1 MAKVT
6 RRRFL
11 RRSVAA
17 GLALSLPGRSSLAAP
32 FSRVVGANDD
42 VRVAMIGLGELGGPG
57 VGARGRQLIDR
68 LREVPNVRIVALCDV
83 DRRILAREV
92 QRLAAWRQTVKT
104 YTDMRDAFDSPDIDA
119 VFVATPNHW
128 HALATVWACRAGKDV
143 YVEKPASYSIWE
155 GRQMVAAA
163 RKHKRIV
170 QVGTQRRSSDV
181 SQQTARFL
189 RNGRLGKI
197 LYAQAIIYRRRES
210 IGKVAGPQTV
220 PPSVD
225 YSLWLGPAPR
235 APLMRS
241 VFHYDWHWFWATGNG
256 EIGNNGVHYLDQ
268 CRWFLG
274 QNGLPR
280 RTMSLGGRFAFNDD
294 GQTANTQI
302 ALLDYEPAPII
313 CEVRGLPER
322 AGSKKMS
329 DFRSLATGI
338 IIQCEGGYCL
348 ISGEKGAAYHNDDR
362 KVKEFTDRRD
372 PEERGSAHQ
381 ANFIE
386 AIRSRNA
393 GGLNADVLDGHYSA
407 ALCHMANVSYRLG
420 RESKPE
426 VMIEATK
433 ANPQCADAFERF
445 RNHLAANGI
454 DLARTPAT
462 LGPWVTL
469 DPNSQQFV
477 DEFAERANALSRRRY
492 REPFVVPEIA

>member
-17 GLALSLPGRSSLAAP
+17 GLALALPGRSSLAAP

-68 LREVPNVRIVALCDV
+68 LRGVPNVRIAALCDV
-83 DRRILAREV
+83 DERILARET

-128 HALATVWACRAGKDV
+128 HALATVWACQAGKDV
-143 YVEKPASYSIWE
+143 YVEKPASHSLWE

-163 RKHKRIV
+163 RKYKRIV
-170 QVGTQRRSSDV
+170 QVGTQRRSSDA
-181 SQQTARFL
+181 SQQTAEFL
-189 RNGRLGKI
+189 RRGQLGKV

-225 YSLWLGPAPR
+225 NNLWLGPAFQ

-280 RTMSLGGRFAFNDD
+280 RAMSLGGRFAFDDD

-313 CEVRGLPER
+313 CEVRGLAEKP
-322 AGSKKMS
+322 GSKKMD
-329 DFRSLATGI
+329 DFRSVTTGI
-338 IIQCEGGYCL
+338 IVQCEGGYCL
-348 ISGEKGAAYHNDDR
+348 ISGEKGAAYDNDD
-362 KVKEFTDRRD
+362 KKIKEFTNRGD
-372 PEERGSAHQ
+372 PKEHQGAHQ
-381 ANFIE
+381 TNFVE
-386 AIRSRNA
+386 AVRSRNS
-393 GGLNADVLDGHYSA
+393 GELNAEIIEGHYSA

-426 VMIEATK
+426 VITEATK
-433 ANPQCADAFERF
+433 ADPQCSDAFERF
-445 RNHLAANGI
+445 NDHVAANGI
-454 DLARTPAT
+454 DLAKTPAI
-462 LGPWVTL
+462 LGSWVTL
-469 DPNSQQFV
+469 DQNSQQFV
-477 DEFAERANALSRRRY
+477 GEFAEKANSLSRRTY

>member
-1 MAKVT
+1 MTKVT

-11 RRSVAA
+11 RCSVAG
-17 GLALSLPGRSSLAAP
+17 GLALSLPGGRSFPAP
-32 FSRVVGANDD
+32 FAKVVGANDD

-57 VGARGRQLIDR
+57 VGARGRQLIDG
-68 LREVPNVRIVALCDV
+68 LREVPHARIVALCDV
-83 DRRILAREV
+83 DKRILAREV
-92 QRLAAWRQTVKT
+92 QRFATWRQTVKT
-104 YTDMRDAFDSPDIDA
+104 YSDMRGAFDSPDIDA

-128 HALATVWACRAGKDV
+128 HALATVWACQAGKDV

-170 QVGTQRRSSDV
+170 QVGTQRRSADA
-181 SQQTARFL
+181 SQQTAKFL
-189 RNGRLGKI
+189 GSGQLGKI
-197 LYAQAIIYRRRES
+197 LYARAIIYRRRES

-225 YSLWLGPAPR
+225 YNLWLGPAPQ

-274 QNGLPR
+274 QEGLPHR
-280 RTMSLGGRFAFNDD
+280 AISLGGRFAFNDD
-294 GQTANTQI
+294 GQTPNTQI
-302 ALLDYEPAPII
+302 ALLDYAPAPII
-313 CEVRGLPER
+313 CEVRGLPEQP
-322 AGSKKMS
+322 GSKRMDS
-329 DFRSLATGI
+329 FRSVTTGI
-338 IIQCEGGYCL
+338 IVQCEGGYCL
-348 ISGEKGAAYHNDDR
+348 SSGETGAAYDNHDQ
-362 KVKEFTDRRD
+362 KIKEFADRR
-372 PEERGSAHQ
+372 EVEQQGSPHQ

-386 AIRSRNA
+386 AVRSRDS
-393 GGLNADVLDGHYSA
+393 GELNAEVLEGHYSA

-426 VMIEATK
+426 VMLEAIK
-433 ANPQCADAFERF
+433 ANPQCSDAFERF
-445 RNHLAANGI
+445 QSHLAVNGI
-454 DLARTPAT
+454 DLTRTPAT

-469 DPNSQQFV
+469 DPGSEQFV
-477 DEFAERANALSRRRY
+477 GEFAEQANALSRRRY
-492 REPFVVPEIA
+492 REPFVVPEIG

>member
-11 RRSVAA
+11 RRSVAG
-17 GLALSLPGRSSLAAP
+17 GLALSLPGRGSLAAP
-32 FSRVVGANDD
+32 FSRAVGANDD

-68 LREVPNVRIVALCDV
+68 LREVSHVRIVALCDV
-83 DRRILAREV
+83 DKRILAREV
-92 QRLAAWRQTVKT
+92 QRLAAWGQTVKR
-104 YTDMRDAFDSPDIDA
+104 YTDMRDVFDSPDIDA
-119 VFVATPNHW
+119 VLVATPNHW
-128 HALATVWACRAGKDV
+128 HALATVWACGAGKDV
-143 YVEKPASYSIWE
+143 YVEKPASHSIWE

-170 QVGTQRRSSDV
+170 QVGMQRRSSHA
-181 SQQTARFL
+181 SQQTAEFL
-189 RNGRLGKI
+189 RSSQLGKI
-197 LYAQAIIYRRRES
+197 LYAHAIIYRQRES

-225 YSLWLGPAPR
+225 YNLWLGPAPK

-274 QNGLPR
+274 QKRLPR
-280 RTMSLGGRFAFNDD
+280 RAMSLGGRFAFNDD
-294 GQTANTQI
+294 GQTPNTQI

-313 CEVRGLPER
+313 CEVRGLPEKS
-322 AGSKKMS
+322 GSKKMDS
-329 DFRSLATGI
+329 FRTVTTGI
-338 IIQCEGGYCL
+338 IVQCEGGYCS
-348 ISGEKGAAYHNDDR
+348 IRGETSVVYDNGDQKI
-362 KVKEFTDRRD
+362 KEFTDRRD
-372 PEERGSAHQ
+372 RKEQGSAHQ
-381 ANFIE
+381 ANFIK
-386 AIRSRNA
+386 AVRSRNT
-393 GGLNADVLDGHYSA
+393 GELNAEVLEGHYSA

-433 ANPQCADAFERF
+433 ADPQCSDAFERF
-445 RNHLAANGI
+445 QDHLAANGI
-454 DLARTPAT
+454 DLAKTPAT

-469 DPNSQQFV
+469 DPGSQEFV
-477 DEFAERANALSRRRY
+477 GAFAEKANALSRRKY
-492 REPFVVPEIA
+492 REPFVVPDIA